1 MTDASAAPASAPR
14 APVYASPF
22 ALLPLIG
29 VPVFLAIANQ
39 TMVSVALPSIGADLG
54 QLRRLPW
61 LVMGYMIALTVAG
74 PLYGVLGDTFG
85 RKRMMLAA
93 LTVYIGGALVCS
105 MAGSLEVLALG
116 RLVQGLGGGGLMA
129 LSQALIGDVVA
140 PRDRGRAQGNIAAIS
155 VLASTAGPL
164 LGGVLAQ
171 AFGWRALFLGT
182 IPLALLAMV
191 VLAFWNVP
199 PRRIDGNRRF
209 DLWGFLSLLVLV
221 LGVTAAIEMSGE
233 AGQRWIAAAGAIVAA
248 LALAGLVRAERR
260 AQNPLFPPALFRV
273 PAISRASVMVFCHG
287 AAMVSLVTTI
297 PLFHAILRSDGA
309 VATATSMLALTVS
322 LGVAGFITG
331 NLVTMTGRTLL
342 FPSLSLPVCASL
354 IVLLSFIGPYL
365 SRPALMALYLAIG
378 LTLGTVMSVM
388 NTLVQHMAPDLA
400 RGRAAGAMTFSRSIG
415 AVVGTAVTS
424 LVLFLVA
431 PKGADAGAILAG
443 TLASDPATHAAWQIA
458 FQATFVTIAGF
469 ITLEWLMGMMNPVRR
484 LD

>member
-354 IVLLSFIGPYL
+354 IVLLSFIGPDL

>member
-1 MTDASAAPASAPR
+1 MTDATASAAVSPSR
-14 APVYASPF
+14 PVYASPF

-85 RKRMMLAA
+85 RKKMML
-93 LTVYIGGALVCS
+93 TALVVY
-105 MAGSLEVLALG
+105 MAGSLICASAGTIEVLAGG

-164 LGGVLAQ
+164 VGGLMVQ
-171 AFGWRALFLGT
+171 AFGWRAMFLGT
-182 IPLALLAMV
+182 LPLALLAMV
-191 VLAFWNVP
+191 VLAMWKVP
-199 PRRIDGNRRF
+199 AREVSAQRRF
-209 DLWGFLSLLVLV
+209 DAGGFVTLLALV
-221 LGVTAAIEMSGE
+221 LGVTVAIELAGE
-233 AGQRWIAAAGAIVAA
+233 EGRRWIAAAGAVVGIAA
-248 LALAGLVRAERR
+248 LLGLVRAERR
-260 AQNPLFPPALFRV
+260 ATNPLFPPALFAV
-273 PAISRASVMVFCHG
+273 PAITRASVMVFCHG

-342 FPSLSLPVCASL
+342 FPSISLPICGSL
-354 IVLLSFIGPYL
+354 VVFLSFFGPDM
-365 SRPALMALYLAIG
+365 SRPALMATYLAIG
-378 LTLGTVMSVM
+378 LSLGTVMAVM
-388 NTLVQHMAPDLA
+388 NTLVQHMAPDAA
-400 RGRAAGAMTFSRSIG
+400 RGRAAGSMTFFRSIG
-415 AVVGTAVTS
+415 AVVGTALTS
-424 LVLFLVA
+424 LVLFMVA
-431 PKGADAGAILAG
+431 PGGADAGAILNGNHAAD
-443 TLASDPATHAAWQIA
+443 TASHAAWQVA
-458 FQATFVTIAGF
+458 FQATFGTIAVF
-469 ITLEWLMGMMNPVRR
+469 IAIEWLMALMNPVRR